1 MADISLA
8 DLTKAKQV
16 QTDLAPIS
24 TQEQL
29 ENIKNEVEELSP
41 EARKKVDEIKNSI
54 DLMDSQSAVQFGVG
68 AQRNISSFADTILM
82 QVKSKDTG
90 YVGDIMTDL
99 VLKVKGLEINKLG
112 GSEGFLSKIPF
123 FKSLSDSFARFTQ
136 HYVAI
141 ESQIDRIEAELDKAR
156 MQLLKD
162 IGMFDTLYEKNLEY
176 FQELQIYIRAGEEKI
191 EELKNS
197 TLPKL
202 REEANASK
210 DTMAAQVVNDF
221 EETVNRFEK
230 KIYDIKLSK
239 TIAIQAAPQIKLI
252 QNNDKLLVDKIQMA
266 ILNTIPLWKSQI
278 VIAIG
283 MYRQND
289 ALKLQREVSDT
300 TNELLTKNSEM
311 LKTNTLEVA
320 KESERGIV
328 DIETLKKVNENLIST
343 IEETI
348 QIQKEGHEKR
358 KSAEIELVTIEE
370 NLKQTLLK
378 VHQGNP

>member
-252 QNNDKLLVDKIQMA
+252 QNNDKLLVDKIQTA

-283 MYRQND
+283 LYRQND
-289 ALKLQREVSDT
+289 ALKLQREVSNT

>member
-252 QNNDKLLVDKIQMA
+252 QNNDKLLVDKIQTA

-283 MYRQND
+283 LYRQND
-289 ALKLQREVSDT
+289 ALKLQREVSNT

-320 KESERGIV
+320 KESERAIV